1 MEQPGPKTSWEDLA
15 HLGWSRQQ
23 VYDTLNPLRNYTMHG
38 LGDLHLNEG
47 IALSAPCYNVTFG
60 APYRITNV
68 GPDQQVSQAP
78 IRVALFDNS
87 TGSEPLIISQWT
99 DKWSATSTASLIL
112 TRGPSINLQWSVTV
126 ESVAGSLFNIS
137 MSNNTSEIIEDES
150 TDNLEETF
158 EITVPA
164 GETLEILRT
173 ELITTKRAIYAQRYG
188 LEGSIVATGDEYLG
202 SEAWI
207 YGPMS
212 AFFNM
217 PGSDMQF
224 VGLSQSSTFSHE
236 LVRNGDIQKG
246 SNSVVKVAE
255 VTITTKPEDGK
266 KTALQY
272 AFPVPIE
279 TLKEG
284 HK

>member
-188 LEGSIVATGDEYLG
+188 LEGSIVATGDEYEG
-202 SEAWI
+202 SEGWV
-207 YGPMS
+207 YGVGP
-212 AFFNM
+212 FLNR
-217 PGSDMQF
+217 PGSDLQF

-246 SNSVVKVAE
+246 SNSVVKVAKA
-255 VTITTKPEDGK
+255 ITTTKSVDGQ
-266 KTALQY
+266 KTAFQH
-272 AFPVPIE
+272 AFLVAIKKS
-279 TLKEG
+279 TEG